1 MLIGSAMPAKKQIT
15 KKLNTALKLLK
26 EQGCGA
32 VNIEQPAKEMGCF
45 TQPVYLS
52 FSRMEEL

>member
-1 MLIGSAMPAKKQIT
+1 MLRESAMPAKKQIT

-26 EQGCGA
+26 EQGYGA

-45 TQPVYLS
+45 TQPV
-52 FSRMEEL
+52 